1 MRHDKSE
8 MHTSQKKEGADEGNS
23 PDLNPIEH
31 CFRFVK
37 VMNMAF
43 KCIFTIISSKPPP
56 RIVKVADLALAAPVV
71 MKRTQTRPIKP
82 SSVTSDPEEFVA
94 AWEALHSCRRIL
106 SPRSSPTLGSSLF
119 PS

>member
-31 CFRFVK
+31 CFLSVK

-56 RIVKVADLALAAPVV
+56 RIVKVADLALAAPAKPTPPVV
-71 MKRTQTRPIKP
+71 MKRTQSHPIEP
-82 SSVTSDPEEFVA
+82 SSVTADSEKFVA
-94 AWEALHSCRRIL
+94 AWEALHS
-106 SPRSSPTLGSSLF
+106 PRSSLTLRSSVFL
-119 PS
+119 S

>member
-31 CFRFVK
+31 CFCFVK
-37 VMNMAF
+37 VMNMAL

-71 MKRTQTRPIKP
+71 MKRTQTRPVEP
-82 SSVTSDPEEFVA
+82 SSVTADPEKFVA
-94 AWEALHSCRRIL
+94 AWEALHSPRCRITLRSTVFL
-106 SPRSSPTLGSSLF
+106 S
-119 PS
+119 